1 MGARTRATG
10 YCLSLVPLVCRG
22 SLFNKVGP
30 VVGWMGGGME
40 GEWGVEWWNGG
51 CMYEYMCMCE
61 YVCVCVCMCVYVC
74 VCACMYVYVRVCM
87 CMCVYV

>member
-40 GEWGVEWWNGG
+40 GEWGWNGG
-51 CMYEYMCMCE
+51 MEGGMVE
-61 YVCVCVCMCVYVC
+61 WRVYV
-74 VCACMYVYVRVCM
+74 
-87 CMCVYV
+87 